1 MKKIVL
7 NGKEIEIT
15 EKTVGVYAV
24 WVGDY
29 VYIGSGKILDRK
41 RGNPSK
47 LRRNDHDN
55 KTLQEAYNK
64 IGKVNVEVLEILDDD
79 KKCREIEQLYIYH
92 YRLISDVIVCNKRNA
107 SKDCTSLTYNKHK
120 RLNKEQVAEI
130 KYILI
135 NNINSVKEI
144 ADMYNTSLN
153 AIRLIKNGFRWKNVE
168 PVKSL

>member
-7 NGKEIEIT
+7 NGKEREIT

-24 WVGDY
+24 WVGDC

-41 RGNPSK
+41 RGNLSK
-47 LRRNDHDN
+47 LRRNKHDN

-64 IGKVNVEVLEILDDD
+64 IGEAGFELITVVENDE
-79 KKCREIEQLYIYH
+79 KAREIESLNIEYYK
-92 YRLISDVIVCNKRNA
+92 LIDGITVCNKRPA
-107 SKDCTSLTYNKHK
+107 KRDCTSLTYNKHK